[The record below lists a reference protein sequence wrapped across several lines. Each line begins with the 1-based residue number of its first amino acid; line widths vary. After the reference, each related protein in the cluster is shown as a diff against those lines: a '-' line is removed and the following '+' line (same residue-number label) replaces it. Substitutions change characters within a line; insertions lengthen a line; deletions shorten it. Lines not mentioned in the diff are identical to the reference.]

1 MVATTATPTHKVS
14 SKALTIAFFAS
25 LLTMF
30 GTIAVNGYMGMTQT
44 GPRNYPT
51 NIGEAL
57 MSQPYIVGS
66 MILFAVIAIVGM
78 KRFFEDL

>member
-1 MVATTATPTHKVS
+1 MSSVRTHRIS
-14 SKALTIAFFAS
+14 SKTLLITFFAS
-25 LLTMF
+25 VFAMF
-30 GTIAVNGYMGMTQT
+30 GTIAVNGYLGMTAT
-44 GPRNYPT
+44 GPRSYPT

-66 MILFAVIAIVGM
+66 MILFLGIAAVGM